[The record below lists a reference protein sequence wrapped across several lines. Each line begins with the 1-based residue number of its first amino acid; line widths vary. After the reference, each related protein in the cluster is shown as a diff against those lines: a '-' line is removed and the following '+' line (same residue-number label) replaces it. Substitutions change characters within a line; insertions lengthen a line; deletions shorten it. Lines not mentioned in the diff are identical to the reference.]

1 MWRRKSEYSVFLQK
15 LKRKVN
21 VSGLTAP
28 GKPNVWD
35 RQKRPQ
41 EAVTII
47 IMPSGEKVIS
57 RQYSLTMKSVFGEFF
72 FFLKKDARWLR
83 KSYKTRTWWAG
94 DKQRYQKTLF
104 ARIFQSFC
112 FFVWDGR

>member
-72 FFLKKDARWLR
+72 FFSEKGRSMTKKIL
-83 KSYKTRTWWAG
+83 
-94 DKQRYQKTLF
+94 QN
-104 ARIFQSFC
+104 
-112 FFVWDGR
+112 